1 MIFYIEGQRVQI
13 KTNLP
18 VEARWNEKENYL
30 EILYTKENGEK
41 KKYIL
46 RKSFKDGLVLN

>member
-1 MIFYIEGQRVQI
+1 MIIYSDGQRIQI

-18 VEARWNEKENYL
+18 VECRWNEKEKCL
-30 EILYTKENGEK
+30 EIEYTKENGEK
-41 KKYIL
+41 KKYLL

>member
-1 MIFYIEGQRVQI
+1 MIFYVDGKKVQV

-18 VEARWNEKENYL
+18 IECKWDEQTKCLVIE
-30 EILYTKENGEK
+30 YTKETGEK

>member
-1 MIFYIEGQRVQI
+1 MIFYVDGKKVQI
-13 KTNLP
+13 KSDLP
-18 VEARWNEKENYL
+18 IECRWDEENKYL
-30 EILYTKENGEK
+30 IIEYTKETGEK